1 MPVSP
6 WFSTHFN
13 SKNWVFICEEL
24 ITDRWR
30 QVLALKPQLVEI
42 ISWNDFGTSGSYG
55 LP

>member
-42 ISWNDFGTSGSYG
+42 ISWNDFGTSGS
-55 LP
+55 